1 MYRSGSMPNYD
12 FKNTVTGEVKQ
23 YTMSYTKLEEFKEQN
38 PNLEQFHSAENLPV
52 MSDGMRLN
60 VPGLAQP
67 HMAFETGV
75 IQRMQ
80 ESIPGNT
87 MAGHK
92 TKRPRQW

>member
-1 MYRSGSMPNYD
+1 MNYD
-12 FKNTVTGEVKQ
+12 MKNKDTGEVKQ
-23 YTMSYTKLEEFKEQN
+23 YTMSYTKLDEFLVEN
-38 PNLEQFHSAENLPV
+38 PNLEMYHSASNLPV
-52 MSDGMRLN
+52 MSDGMRLS

-87 MAGHK
+87 MTGHK